1 MIYRIVYLSLFKVYT
16 HRINSC
22 VYKLNRV
29 ISLIFKKVTKTVS
42 LLIILKKR
50 LFPWLMQSNKP
61 FLRLQRQ
68 ISNPSR
74 PVPGPQVQYI
84 WGIELKKVTSFCQV
98 QYHEILG
105 PLFTIKSG
113 SFSVFCL
120 CFFQLYFLLYIFS
133 LTRMVFLLKY
143 ILHPELSGNWIV
155 FR

>member
-1 MIYRIVYLSLFKVYT
+1 MCST
-16 HRINSC
+16 
-22 VYKLNRV
+22 KLNSV

-84 WGIELKKVTSFCQV
+84 VGNRTQESNFLLSGTISRDFRASFYNQ
-98 QYHEILG
+98 IR
-105 PLFTIKSG
+105 II
-113 SFSVFCL
+113 FS
-120 CFFQLYFLLYIFS
+120 FFQLYFILYIFS